1 LILKGLWSSLGCP
14 GGHDLEDKAIHNTY
28 STNTILSGN
37 FSKEIL
43 TAIRTRPGVAHGLPR
58 LSRQRPKPRNPSALS
73 IRLGKVDRHTFNQ
86 IGHQQITT
94 EGDLL
99 SRAPSLAANT
109 HSNCAHLKEASQGSR

>member
-43 TAIRTRPGVAHGLPR
+43 TAIRIRPGVAHGLPR
-58 LSRQRPKPRNPSALS
+58 LS
-73 IRLGKVDRHTFNQ
+73 
-86 IGHQQITT
+86 
-94 EGDLL
+94 
-99 SRAPSLAANT
+99 
-109 HSNCAHLKEASQGSR
+109 

>member
-1 LILKGLWSSLGCP
+1 LVLKGLWSSLGCP
-14 GGHDLEDKAIHNTY
+14 GGHDLEDQAIHNTY
-28 STNTILSGN
+28 YTNTILSGN

-43 TAIRTRPGVAHGLPR
+43 TAI
-58 LSRQRPKPRNPSALS
+58 RQRPKPRNPSALS

-86 IGHQQITT
+86 ISHQQITT